1 MKSWPR
7 SYQPAFAL
15 WAILICFSLVAL
27 IAAVFSPL
35 LQWRDP
41 IYWAASFSGILAL
54 VIMLFQ
60 PLLVT
65 GVLTLPTGLNRR
77 RFHRNLGVLLV
88 VMIVIHVATL
98 WLTSPP
104 DVIDALLLVS
114 PTPFSLWGVIAMW
127 AIIGAAAMVAMRRA
141 LTLRF
146 STWQRMHLA
155 LTAIAVAGTIAHTL
169 LIDGI
174 MEQMSKVA
182 LCILAGL
189 ALVAGLRARRKRI

>member
-1 MKSWPR
+1 MVSV
-7 SYQPAFAL
+7 STV
-15 WAILICFSLVAL
+15 SL
-27 IAAVFSPL
+27 AAAAFSPF

-41 IYWAASFSGILAL
+41 VYWAASFSGILAL

-65 GVLTLPTGLNRR
+65 GILPLHSNFNGRR
-77 RFHRNLGVLLV
+77 VHRNLGVLLL
-88 VMIVIHVATL
+88 VMIAIHVSTL

-127 AIIGAAAMVAMRRA
+127 AIIGAAAVVALRHG
-141 LTLRF
+141 LKLRF
-146 STWQRMHLA
+146 ITWQRIHLA
-155 LTAIAVAGTIAHTL
+155 LTAIAVAGTIAHAL

-174 MEQMSKVA
+174 MEQVSKVA
-182 LCILAGL
+182 LCTSAGL